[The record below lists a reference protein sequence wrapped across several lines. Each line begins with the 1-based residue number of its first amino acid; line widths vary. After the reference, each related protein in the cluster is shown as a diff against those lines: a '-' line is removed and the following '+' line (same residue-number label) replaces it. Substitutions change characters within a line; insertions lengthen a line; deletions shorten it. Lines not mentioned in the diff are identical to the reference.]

1 MIGTAVVTTKQ
12 ALLWTDGRY
21 FLQAEHELDS
31 NWQLMKDGLADT
43 PSIGDWLAKNLPK
56 SSLIGIDATLY
67 EEDLFLSLA
76 NKLKTNHCQLYHT
89 STNLIDQVWSE
100 CNNNSKPSLVMTS
113 LIKLD
118 VSDCG
123 RSSRAKLEQIRA
135 YMTSLNV
142 EYLVVTSL
150 DEIAWLLNIRGK
162 DIPYG
167 TVFFSYCIITLNTI
181 KLFTKLYRLNEKF
194 NDTTSFKSYLLDENP
209 GFEFF
214 EYEEFFPHFERLAKN
229 EIIKNN
235 KKIFL
240 SSNSSHAIHS
250 LIMPTELI
258 HKDLSYLSK
267 LKQIKNL
274 SEIEAGK
281 RIHIRDSTL
290 LVEFFYLIQNHFN
303 STTLGEIF
311 NQNHVLNEYNLAQ
324 YLDNMRLNQ
333 TGCLSPSFETICS
346 IGSNGAVI
354 HYKPNEENSKL
365 IETNNILLI
374 DSGGHYLDMGT
385 TDVTRTVF
393 LGDTSKISAYQ
404 KECFTRVLKGHIQL
418 GIYFLF

>member
-1 MIGTAVVTTKQ
+1 M
-12 ALLWTDGRY
+12 
-21 FLQAEHELDS
+21 
-31 NWQLMKDGLADT
+31 
-43 PSIGDWLAKNLPK
+43 
-56 SSLIGIDATLY
+56 
-67 EEDLFLSLA
+67 
-76 NKLKTNHCQLYHT
+76 
-89 STNLIDQVWSE
+89 
-100 CNNNSKPSLVMTS
+100 
-113 LIKLD
+113 
-118 VSDCG
+118 
-123 RSSRAKLEQIRA
+123 
-135 YMTSLNV
+135 
-142 EYLVVTSL
+142 
-150 DEIAWLLNIRGK
+150 
-162 DIPYG
+162 
-167 TVFFSYCIITLNTI
+167 
-181 KLFTKLYRLNEKF
+181 
-194 NDTTSFKSYLLDENP
+194 
-209 GFEFF
+209 
-214 EYEEFFPHFERLAKN
+214 
-229 EIIKNN
+229 
-235 KKIFL
+235 
-240 SSNSSHAIHS
+240 
-250 LIMPTELI
+250 
-258 HKDLSYLSK
+258 SK

-281 RIHIRDSTL
+281 RIHIRDSAL

-303 STTLGEIF
+303 STTLGEVF

-365 IETNNILLI
+365 IETDNILLI